1 LTGAGKRDLVK
12 AVKALVLHAVNTP
25 PEVEELAPVGPGPEE
40 ACVRLAASGVCHS
53 DYSVYDGT
61 LPGTLPMI
69 LGHEGAGVVE
79 AVGSDVTVARPGDHV
94 VLSWTP
100 DCGRCFYCQLGQPTQ
115 CELGPKLVRPLRRYR
130 KGEASVSQMA
140 GLGTMSELAVVHQM
154 SLIPIDPELPLD
166 KAALVG
172 CAVMT
177 GVGAAINT
185 AKVEPGSSVAVFGC
199 GGVGLNVIQGARL
212 AGAERIIAVDR
223 LDNKLTQ
230 AKRFGA
236 THTLRPD
243 DGDVVEAIRALTHGR
258 VADYTFEVIG
268 LPEVMAKA
276 YYAARPAGTVVIIGG
291 AAPGTR
297 LSISAGMVPRFEKKL
312 LGSYYGS
319 ARPRVD
325 MPRLLGLYRSGR
337 LLLDELITRTYS
349 IAEAWS
355 AFKALEAGENIRGVI
370 RFPA

>member
-1 LTGAGKRDLVK
+1 MK
-12 AVKALVLHAVNTP
+12 AVVLYEVKKAPV
-25 PEVEELAPVGPGPEE
+25 VEELAPPAPGPEE
-40 ACVRLAASGVCHS
+40 ALVRLAACGVCHS
-53 DYSVYDGT
+53 DYSMYDGT
-61 LPGTLPMI
+61 IPGNLPLV

-79 AVGSDVTVARPGDHV
+79 AVGRDVTVARPGDHV

-100 DCGRCFYCQLGQPTQ
+100 DCGRCFYCRIGQPTQ
-115 CELGPKLVRPLRRYR
+115 CELGPLLVRPLKRYK
-130 KGEASVSQMA
+130 KGETAISQMA
-140 GLGTMSELAVVHQM
+140 GIGTMSELTVVHQM
-154 SLIPIDPELPLD
+154 SLIPIDPDLPLD
-166 KAALVG
+166 KAALIG

-177 GVGAAINT
+177 GVGAVINT

-212 AGAERIIAVDR
+212 AGAERIIAIDR
-223 LDNKLTQ
+223 LPGKLAQ

-236 THTLRPD
+236 THTLNAD
-243 DGDVVEAIRALTHGR
+243 DGDIVEAVRALTEGR
-258 VADYTFEVIG
+258 GADYTFEVIG
-268 LPEVMAKA
+268 IPEVMAKA

-319 ARPRVD
+319 ARPRYD

-337 LLLDELITRTYS
+337 LMLDELITRTYP
-349 IAEAWS
+349 IEEAWS
-355 AFKALEAGENIRGVI
+355 AFQALEAGENIRGLI
-370 RFPA
+370 RFAA

>member
-1 LTGAGKRDLVK
+1 MK
-12 AVKALVLHAVNTP
+12 AVVLYEVKKAPVVEDLTP
-25 PEVEELAPVGPGPEE
+25 PAPGPEE
-40 ACVRLAASGVCHS
+40 ALVRLAACGVCHS
-53 DYSVYDGT
+53 DYSMYDGT
-61 LPGTLPMI
+61 IPGNLPLV

-79 AVGSDVTVARPGDHV
+79 AVGRDVTTAKPGDHV

-100 DCGRCFYCQLGQPTQ
+100 DCGRCFYCRIGQPTQ
-115 CELGPKLVRPLRRYR
+115 CELGPSLVRPLKRYK
-130 KGEASVSQMA
+130 KGETAISQMA
-140 GLGTMSELAVVHQM
+140 GIGTMSELTVVHQM
-154 SLIPIDPELPLD
+154 SLIPIDPDLPLD
-166 KAALVG
+166 KAALIG

-177 GVGAAINT
+177 GVGAVINT

-212 AGAERIIAVDR
+212 AGAERIIAIDR
-223 LDNKLTQ
+223 LPGKLAQ

-236 THTLRPD
+236 THTLNAD
-243 DGDVVEAIRALTHGR
+243 DGDIVEAVRALTEGR
-258 VADYTFEVIG
+258 GADYTFEVIG
-268 LPEVMAKA
+268 IPEVMAKA

-319 ARPRVD
+319 ARPRYD

-337 LLLDELITRTYS
+337 LMLDELITRTYP
-349 IAEAWS
+349 IEEAWS
-355 AFKALEAGENIRGVI
+355 AFQALEAGENIRGLI
-370 RFPA
+370 RFAA